1 MKKLFVTLM
10 IMVLSMPMMAQNLQK
25 FIDKYSAISGVELV
39 NLGPEMLKN
48 GFSKSGIN
56 IGPIDKMPGMVRLD
70 SIKILTMEKAG
81 KRVKK
86 FVKDAK
92 KLNIEADGYS
102 EVINTINDGD
112 YVRILARGEMN
123 DANEFV
129 VIATDE
135 EDESFT
141 VVRMCGKMNLESLMN
156 Q

>member
-1 MKKLFVTLM
+1 MKKLFVTLV
-10 IMVLSMPMMAQNLQK
+10 IMVLAMPMMAQNLQK

-86 FVKDAK
+86 FIKDAK

-102 EVINTINDGD
+102 EIINTMNDGEF
-112 YVRILARGEMN
+112 VRILARGEMA

>member
-1 MKKLFVTLM
+1 MKKLFVTLV
-10 IMVLSMPMMAQNLQK
+10 IMVLAMPMMAQSLQK
-25 FIDKYSAISGVELV
+25 FIDKYSVISGVELV

-86 FVKDAK
+86 FIKDAK

-102 EVINTINDGD
+102 EIIKTMNDGEF
-112 YVRILARGEMN
+112 VRILARGEMA

>member
-25 FIDKYSAISGVELV
+25 FIDKYGAISGVELV

-86 FVKDAK
+86 FIKDAK

-102 EVINTINDGD
+102 EIINTMNDGEF
-112 YVRILARGEMN
+112 VRILARGEMA

>member
-1 MKKLFVTLM
+1 MKKLFVTLV
-10 IMVLSMPMMAQNLQK
+10 IMAFAMPMMAQSLQK

-70 SIKILTMEKAG
+70 SINILTMEKAG

-102 EVINTINDGD
+102 EVINTISDGD
-112 YVRILARGEMN
+112 YVRILARGEMA

>member
-1 MKKLFVTLM
+1 
-10 IMVLSMPMMAQNLQK
+10 
-25 FIDKYSAISGVELV
+25 
-39 NLGPEMLKN
+39 MLKN

-86 FVKDAK
+86 FIKDAK

-102 EVINTINDGD
+102 EIINTMNDGEF
-112 YVRILARGEMN
+112 VRILARGEMA